1 MTTPAELD
9 PPEFTLTDAEREH
22 LTLLRQPNSHFLALI
37 GEREQADGALLHPK
51 AQWFLQTIARPA
63 DTPESLDEEEAMMDT
78 AEGRAAIRAFVDRAW
93 ALKTRIGEA
102 LASVEDRCIPSRG
115 GELPVRIYAP
125 VHEGVLPLLVYCHGG
140 GWLFGSI
147 AAVDRAMRI
156 LAHEAQA
163 VVVSVD
169 YRLAPEHPYP
179 AAHDDAEDAFLWA
192 VAHAAELGADPAM
205 VAVGGDSAGGHLAVA
220 VSRRRLAA
228 GCPPPLFQLLY
239 YPMVDW
245 NRDTASFRRFG
256 AGYGLD
262 ARFIDVMERLVF
274 PDPASRQ
281 GPEFSHLQ
289 AASLRGLPST
299 LLVTAGWDI
308 LRDQGAAFASRL
320 ENEGVAV
327 LYLNAASLGHG
338 FMQRSGVYDD
348 ADRICVA
355 SAQVFGIALR
365 SRRFLLTLNA
375 SRTAREPPAP

>member
-22 LTLLRQPNSHFLALI
+22 LSLLRQPNSHFLAMI
-37 GEREQADGALLHPK
+37 GEREQADGATLHPK

-63 DTPESLDEEEAMMDT
+63 DTPESLDEEEALMDT

-93 ALKTRIGEA
+93 ALKTRIGDP
-102 LASVEDRCIPSRG
+102 LASVEDRRIPSRG
-115 GELPVRIYAP
+115 GELPVRIYTP
-125 VHEGVLPLLVYCHGG
+125 VRAGVDALPLLVYCHGG

-147 AAVDRAMRI
+147 AAVDRALRI
-156 LAHEAQA
+156 LAHEAQ
-163 VVVSVD
+163 VIVVSVD

-192 VAHAAELGADPAM
+192 VANAAELGADPAR

-220 VSRRRLAA
+220 VSRRQLAA
-228 GCPPPLFQLLY
+228 GRPPPLFQLLY

-262 ARFIDVMERLVF
+262 ARFIGVMERLVF

-281 GPEFSHLQ
+281 GPEFSHLL
-289 AASLRGLPST
+289 AASLQGLPAT
-299 LLVTAGWDI
+299 LVVTAGWDI

-320 ENEGVAV
+320 ESEGVAV
-327 LYLNAASLGHG
+327 TYLNAASLGHG

-365 SRRFLLTLNA
+365 SRRLQQLLSA
-375 SRTAREPPAP
+375 S